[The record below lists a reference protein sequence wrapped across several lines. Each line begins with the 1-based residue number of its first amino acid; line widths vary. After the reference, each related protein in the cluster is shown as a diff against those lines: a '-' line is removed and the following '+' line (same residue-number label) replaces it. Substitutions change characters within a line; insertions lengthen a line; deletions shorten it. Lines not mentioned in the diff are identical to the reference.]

1 MIKLPP
7 LDSIRAVR
15 IARDGGLA
23 WTPGLSRPRS
33 FSLGGCDAVARQRI
47 GQALRDA
54 ASCGSEGGAGVQ
66 GGDRRCYRVE
76 ILVDDGGI
84 AARPAISF
92 EVPEE
97 QAPESLAWMWKE
109 AG

>member
-1 MIKLPP
+1 MIDLPP

-33 FSLGGCDAVARQRI
+33 FSLGGCDAVVRQRI
-47 GQALRDA
+47 GKALRDA

-76 ILVDDGGI
+76 IVVDGGGSGS
-84 AARPAISF
+84 RPAISF

-97 QAPESLAWMWKE
+97 RAPESLAWMWRE